1 MKILFLTHSF
11 NSLAQRLYIELV
23 RRGHEV
29 SIEFDIN
36 DAVTAQ
42 AVELYRPDL
51 IVAPFLKRAIPEAV
65 WRNHVCFVVHPGIVG
80 DRGPSALDW
89 AIMRN
94 CAEWGVT
101 VLQASGEMDGGDIWA
116 AETFPMRLAKKS
128 SLYRNEVIEA
138 AVRAVLAAVERFRNQ
153 NYSSEQ
159 AQYNLSNPVRPELV
173 EGHVLTAQVVR
184 QAHHERPNEQ
194 SGFKPQPLDY
204 TRPEVLGR
212 LHAPIRQA
220 ERAIDWNRD
229 DTRTVLKKIHAAD
242 GFPGVLD
249 TLCGESYYLFDACAE
264 DTLRGGQLGEIIAQR
279 NGAICRATLDGAV
292 WIGHLKRKGEGEL
305 AFNPNCP
312 LESFT
317 PIPPPPPPEP
327 TPILTFPLKGKGRS
341 LSLPPEGESWREGR
355 KGGEDVAAPAF
366 HPPIQGEG
374 RGGDGVNTPNGLFAF
389 KLPATLAL
397 GAHLASVPEVPLDP
411 FSPCAGETYR
421 DIWFEQKNNVGYL
434 HFDFYN
440 GAMSSEQCD
449 RLREAYLAATQ
460 RDVRVIVLM
469 GGADFW
475 SNGIHLNCIEA
486 AASPAD
492 ESWRNI
498 NAMND
503 LTRAIATT
511 GSQLT
516 IAALQ
521 GNAGAGGVFLSLA
534 ADIVHAREGVVFNPH
549 YKGMGNL
556 YGSEYWTYLLPR
568 RVGEARV
575 AALTQNRLPVGAAE
589 AREMGLSDGCFGTD
603 RADFLARIAQLAEEL
618 AASPDYSALLREKIA
633 RRERDEREKPL
644 DTYRAEEL
652 QHIKLNFYGF
662 DPSYHVARYNF
673 VYKIPHAW
681 TPLYLARH
689 RRIASRS

>member
-23 RRGHEV
+23 RRGHQV

-42 AVELYRPDL
+42 AVELYRSEL

-65 WRNHVCFVVHPGIVG
+65 WRNHVCLVVHPGIVG

-89 AIMRN
+89 AIMRD

-101 VLQASGEMDGGDIWA
+101 VLQASGEMDAGDIWA

-128 SLYRNEVIEA
+128 SLYRNEVVEA
-138 AVRAVLAAVERFRNQ
+138 AARAVLKAVERF
-153 NYSSEQ
+153 
-159 AQYNLSNPVRPELV
+159 
-173 EGHVLTAQVVR
+173 
-184 QAHHERPNEQ
+184 Q
-194 SGFKPQPLDY
+194 SGSFKPMPLDY
-204 TRPEVLGR
+204 SRPEVLGR
-212 LHAPIRQA
+212 LHAPVRQA
-220 ERAIDWNRD
+220 DRIIDWRRD

-242 GFPGVLD
+242 GFPGALD

-264 DTLRGGQLGEIIAQR
+264 DMLRGGEPGAIIAQR
-279 NGAICRATLDGAV
+279 NGAVCRATSDGAV
-292 WIGHLKRKGEGEL
+292 WIGHLKRKIEKEPNLPSVSDPFALITSDL
-305 AFNPNCP
+305 AGVVGQP
-312 LESFT
+312 SRMASS
-317 PIPPPPPPEP
+317 P
-327 TPILTFPLKGKGRS
+327 TSLSKGRPWFDK
-341 LSLPPEGESWREGR
+341 L
-355 KGGEDVAAPAF
+355 
-366 HPPIQGEG
+366 
-374 RGGDGVNTPNGLFAF
+374 TTNGLLNKEQSGL
-389 KLPATLAL
+389 KLPAALAL
-397 GAHLASVPEVPLDP
+397 GEHLSDVPEAPLDA
-411 FSPCAGETYR
+411 FSSSTGETYR
-421 DIWFEQKNNVGYL
+421 DIWFEQKNSVGYL
-434 HFDFYN
+434 HFAFYN
-440 GAMSSEQCD
+440 GAMSSAQCE
-449 RLREAYLAATQ
+449 RLRDAYLAATQ

-503 LTRAIATT
+503 LTRAIVTT
-511 GSQLT
+511 ASQFT

-534 ADIVHAREGVVFNPH
+534 ADHVYAREGVVFNPH

-568 RVGEARV
+568 RVGEAR
-575 AALTQNRLPVGAAE
+575 AATLTQNRLPVGAAE
-589 AREMGLSDGCFGTD
+589 AQEMGLIDGCFGIN
-603 RADFLARIAQLAEEL
+603 RGDFLARVEQIAEGR
-618 AASPDYSALLREKIA
+618 AASPDYSALLQEKVA
-633 RRERDEREKPL
+633 WRERDELEKPL
-644 DTYRAEEL
+644 DAYRAEEL
-652 QHIKLNFYGF
+652 QHMKLNFYGF

-673 VYKIPHAW
+673 VYRIPHAW

-689 RRIASRS
+689 RRIASARACVA